1 MKVKIYDNEDGS
13 IFASYTLVEKIT
25 YKYNEYG
32 KYTNLFLDCGSN
44 TYRLTINDEN
54 ADKITIKLEM

>member
-1 MKVKIYDNEDGS
+1 MKVKIYDNEDGR

-32 KYTNLFLDCGSN
+32 KYTNVFLDCGLN
-44 TYRLTINDEN
+44 TYRLTIND
-54 ADKITIKLEM
+54 ADAYKITIKLEV